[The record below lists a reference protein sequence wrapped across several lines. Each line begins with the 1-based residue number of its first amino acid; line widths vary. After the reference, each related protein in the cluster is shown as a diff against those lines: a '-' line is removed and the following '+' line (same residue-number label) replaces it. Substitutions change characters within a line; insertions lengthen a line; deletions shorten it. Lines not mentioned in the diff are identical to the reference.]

1 MINYKSMTEQEAIQT
16 LKLDNLRDHCERQC
30 LRHKD
35 SQLGY
40 EHYIF
45 LRLLREACERDI
57 EDYITE
63 YYLIMKGELE
73 L

>member
-1 MINYKSMTEQEAIQT
+1 MTEQEAIQN
-16 LKLDNLRDHCERQC
+16 LNLDSLRDHCERQC

-35 SQLGY
+35 TKLGY

-45 LRLLREACERDI
+45 LRLLRDAYERDI

>member
-1 MINYKSMTEQEAIQT
+1 MTEQEAIQI
-16 LKLDNLRDHCERQC
+16 LNLDNLRDHCEEQC

-35 SQLGY
+35 TKLGY

-45 LRLLREACERDI
+45 LRLLRNAYEQEI
-57 EDYITE
+57 KDYITD

>member
-1 MINYKSMTEQEAIQT
+1 MTEQKSQEILSLDK
-16 LKLDNLRDHCERQC
+16 LKDHCERQC

-45 LRLLREACERDI
+45 LRLLREANDRDV
-57 EDYITE
+57 EDYITD
-63 YYLIMKGELE
+63 YYLIMKEKLE

>member
-1 MINYKSMTEQEAIQT
+1 MTEQEAREA
-16 LKLDNLRDHCERQC
+16 LSLDKLIDHCERQC
-30 LRHKD
+30 LKHKD

-45 LRLLREACERDI
+45 LRLLREAYEQDI
-57 EDYITE
+57 EDHIID

>member
-1 MINYKSMTEQEAIQT
+1 MTEQEAIQVFN
-16 LKLDNLRDHCERQC
+16 LDSLRDHCEEQC
-30 LRHKD
+30 LMHKD
-35 SQLGY
+35 TKLGY

-45 LRLLREACERDI
+45 LRLLRNAYEQEI
-57 EDYITE
+57 KDYITD

>member
-1 MINYKSMTEQEAIQT
+1 MTEQKIQEVLSLYK
-16 LKLDNLRDHCERQC
+16 LKDHCERQC

-45 LRLLREACERDI
+45 LRLLRDAYERDI
-57 EDYITE
+57 EDYITD

>member
-1 MINYKSMTEQEAIQT
+1 MTEQKAQEALSLDK
-16 LKLDNLRDHCERQC
+16 LKDHCERQC
-30 LRHKD
+30 LKYGD

-45 LRLLREACERDI
+45 LRLLREVYTQDI

>member
-1 MINYKSMTEQEAIQT
+1 MTEQKVQEV
-16 LKLDNLRDHCERQC
+16 LSLDNLKDHCERQC
-30 LRHKD
+30 LRYKD

-45 LRLLREACERDI
+45 LCLLRNAYERDI
-57 EDYITE
+57 EDYITD
-63 YYLIMKGELE
+63 YYLIMEGELE